1 MIHEQAPVLI
11 VNAGE
16 IHPIESDAD
25 YQALLHEISRNQ
37 VGRRYFNPS
46 PLAIN

>member
-1 MIHEQAPVLI
+1 

-16 IHPIESDAD
+16 INPLQSDAD
-25 YQALLHEISRNQ
+25 YQTLLDQISQ
-37 VGRRYFNPS
+37 PQHGKRYFNPS